1 MINSFNVGLKVGG
14 DDRPLEIQPIG
25 ESMNQEKI
33 FFNYCWEFY
42 GPNQLYGKEFFNNTL
57 TKKELEKAIAVRS
70 RIFNEYELCFDSID
84 RELVRDIMLILRNP
98 NEPTEHFK

>member
-1 MINSFNVGLKVGG
+1 MKVGG
-14 DDRPLEIQPIG
+14 DYRPLEIQPIG

-57 TKKELEKAIAVRS
+57 TKKELEKAIAIRS
-70 RIFNEYELCFDSID
+70 RIFERFNFRYDSMD
-84 RELVRDIMLILRNP
+84 REIVRDIMLIIRNP
-98 NEPTEHFK
+98 NETTEHFK

>member
-1 MINSFNVGLKVGG
+1 
-14 DDRPLEIQPIG
+14 
-25 ESMNQEKI
+25 MNQEKI

-70 RIFNEYELCFDSID
+70 RIQKFNYKLCFDSMD

-98 NEPTEHFK
+98 NETTEHFK